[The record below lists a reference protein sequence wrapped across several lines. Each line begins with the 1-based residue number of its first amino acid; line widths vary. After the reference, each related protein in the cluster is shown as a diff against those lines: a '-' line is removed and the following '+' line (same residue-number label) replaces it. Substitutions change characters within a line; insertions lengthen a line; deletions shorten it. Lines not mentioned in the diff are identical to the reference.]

1 MKGFGY
7 FSISSKHVEALGKIL
22 SFKEMDRDGLLRHM
36 PTRLLLM
43 LAIEKMLKCLTVQ
56 LYFPSVEEACPSL
69 IWRMRMRMEKMI
81 IVKQKLY
88 VVSPELFD
96 DLVK

>member
-7 FSISSKHVEALGKIL
+7 FSISSKHAEALGKIL
-22 SFKEMDRDGLLRHM
+22 SFKEMDGDGLLRHM
-36 PTRLLLM
+36 CTRLLLM
-43 LAIEKMLKCLTVQ
+43 LTIEKMLKCLTVK
-56 LYFPSVEEACPSL
+56 LYFPSVGQACPSL
-69 IWRMRMRMEKMI
+69 IWRMRMRKEKMI

-88 VVSPELFD
+88 AVSPEVFD